1 MKILYFY
8 PENLLIQNQGNNAR
22 ALALLHYFKN
32 RKIEVDLVSCGSNK
46 FTTKEIQELQSK
58 NLLKNVFLMPNFKA
72 SKQPITYL
80 FKYKLPNKILQ
91 KPKRF
96 YNVKPGVQAKFNEVL
111 KANTYDVI
119 VISYACWAS
128 LVIDNPYT
136 KNTKLI
142 IDTHDFLTS
151 QYQNT
156 KNFKLGKFFETE
168 IKLLSYFKEIL
179 VVSVEERY
187 IFSQFC
193 KNSKVSMVTHTLP
206 TKHNFTGLNTKY
218 DIIYVASANN
228 HNVKAA
234 KWFFNE
240 VYPLLSKN
248 ISILVIGKIA
258 EHVPDFDNVEKINF
272 VETLDNFYQQSKI
285 AICPMF
291 SGTGLKIKVVEA
303 LSFGLPLVCNEAGV
317 DGLLNKS
324 NNGCLVTN
332 NANNFAANIEK
343 LLLDTIFYK
352 KIQQQAKDYFID
364 SHSDQNQ
371 YQKLDEIF
379 LK

>member
-8 PENLLIQNQGNNAR
+8 PENPLVQNQGNNAR
-22 ALALLHYFKN
+22 ALALLNYFKD
-32 RKIEVDLVSCGSNK
+32 RRVEVDFVSCSSDK
-46 FTTKEIQELQSK
+46 FTATEIQELKSK
-58 NLLKNVFLMPNFKA
+58 NLSNNVFLLPNFKA

-96 YNVKPGVQAKFNEVL
+96 YNVKPGLQAKFNEVL
-111 KANTYDVI
+111 KANTYDAI

-128 LVIDNPYT
+128 LVIDNSYT
-136 KNTKLI
+136 KNAKLI

-151 QYQNT
+151 QYQHT

-168 IKLLSYFKEIL
+168 IKLLSHFNEIL
-179 VVSVEERY
+179 VISIEEQY

-193 KNSKVSMVTHTLP
+193 KNSKVSTVTHTLP
-206 TKHNFTGLNTKY
+206 IKHDFAGFNTKY
-218 DIIYVASANN
+218 DIVYIASANN
-228 HNVKAA
+228 HNVIAT

-248 ISILVIGKIA
+248 ISILVIGKIS
-258 EHVPDFDNVEKINF
+258 EHIPDFDNVEKINF
-272 VETLDNFYQQSKI
+272 VEELDAFYQQSKI
-285 AICPMF
+285 AICPML

-303 LSFGLPLVCNEAGV
+303 LSFGLPVVCNEAGV
-317 DGLLNKS
+317 DGLVNKN
-324 NNGCLVTN
+324 NNGCLVAH
-332 NANNFAANIEK
+332 NANDFAINIEK
-343 LLLDTIFYK
+343 LLLDTDFYN
-352 KIQQQAKDYFID
+352 KIKQQAKSYFVD
-364 SHSDQNQ
+364 NHSIEKQ
-371 YQKLDEIF
+371 YEKLDKIF